1 MKRRILLLLALALAA
16 GLLCCGAAV
25 AETTTEIFDIKSGSC
40 GENVTYQCQ
49 RITTDDE
56 NL

>member
-1 MKRRILLLLALALAA
+1 MKQKLWILLAAVLLA
-16 GLLCCGAAV
+16 LLCCGAAV

-49 RITTDDE
+49 RITTYDE